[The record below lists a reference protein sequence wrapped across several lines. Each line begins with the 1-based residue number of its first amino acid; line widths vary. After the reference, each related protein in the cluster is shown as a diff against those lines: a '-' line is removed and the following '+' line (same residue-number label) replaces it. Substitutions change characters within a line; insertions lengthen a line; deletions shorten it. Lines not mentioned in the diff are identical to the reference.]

1 MTLSPDT
8 ITLCLDLLSGVSV
21 PVTLPDAEAKMR
33 SLVAARRELLAELE
47 LKTNVAKGD
56 QMTSSADMT

>member
-8 ITLCLDLLSGVSV
+8 ITLCLELLSGVSV
-21 PVTLPDAEAKMR
+21 PVTLPDAEDKMR